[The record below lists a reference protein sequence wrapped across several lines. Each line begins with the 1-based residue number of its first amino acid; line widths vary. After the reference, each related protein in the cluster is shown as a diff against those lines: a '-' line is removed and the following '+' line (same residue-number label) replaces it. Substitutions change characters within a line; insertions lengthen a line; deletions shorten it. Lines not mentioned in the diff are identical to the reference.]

1 MASEVIA
8 TMSIKT
14 VWSGLNHNTST
25 TADLHRLLVYGFF
38 LTPNLPELLQNLIKE
53 TKSSPVL

>member
-14 VWSGLNHNTST
+14 VWSGLNHNTLT
-25 TADLHRLLVYGFF
+25 TADLPVTCLWF
-38 LTPNLPELLQNLIKE
+38 LSYAQ
-53 TKSSPVL
+53 SS